1 MPSEQQITSQKGN
14 AMNKKEITSILS
26 RAGALEVRELSA
38 PIKEKY
44 TVEIIKGPQKSLAM
58 VQVREPVKRSL
69 FYLGEVLVTEC
80 VVRVDGVRGQNVMAG
95 DDFEKVMNCAVI
107 DGALNKPVEEA
118 KSLLKSIAALGE
130 QQKKERSA
138 VNAQIMKSKVNFNV
152 MGE

>member
-1 MPSEQQITSQKGN
+1 
-14 AMNKKEITSILS
+14 MNKKEITAILS
-26 RAGALEVRELSA
+26 RAGAGEIRELSA

-44 TVEIIKGPQKSLAM
+44 NVEIIKGPQKSLAM

-80 VVRVDGVRGQNVMAG
+80 MVRVDKARGINVMAG

-107 DGALNKPVEEA
+107 DAALNKPVGEA
-118 KSLLKSIAALGE
+118 ETLLKAIAALGVKQE
-130 QQKKERSA
+130 KERSA